1 LTLKSILDNIALN
14 LLAEWML
21 HSSFILILDRYN
33 AHRHIICLI
42 HKAVSGLLVNKKNN
56 QLLHSFFGFTGLSE
70 DPASLF

>member
-33 AHRHIICLI
+33 VNRHKDFQIK
-42 HKAVSGLLVNKKNN
+42 KAVSGLLVNKKNN

>member
-33 AHRHIICLI
+33 VNRHKDFQIK
-42 HKAVSGLLVNKKNN
+42 KAVSGLLVNEKK
-56 QLLHSFFGFTGLSE
+56 LHSFFGFTGLSE